1 MVEKRPSLLAR
12 YNQFLDKVTARSALT
27 APEQIASLRLFVT
40 FITLAIFAGISAVI
54 FYFTFFALTGITQAV
69 YAGIFLIIAILI
81 ALIAFAFARS
91 GRLRLATLTLM
102 SAVLLAYGSLAFLFS
117 GVFYFS
123 LIGGGVLIALA
134 ILLTIPD
141 EWYWGWPFLLLLAGS
156 AWLADQITGLERFNA
171 QGSPPLW
178 GFIIGVTALVV
189 ILGFIMLLRAIST
202 GNIQTQFVIIVAI
215 AAIMPTAITGVINN
229 LFAQRALTQ
238 AAEQSLLSTATQT
251 ATAVDTFLTTNL
263 RLVSAHAGLSD
274 LVNYLK
280 LPPEARSSA
289 PETSRV
295 RRLLLQLAR
304 LDVNY
309 IASYAV
315 LDRNGI
321 NVIDTIFSD
330 IGRDESDASYFQT
343 PLRTGQPY
351 VSDFLLG
358 LGPRTLEVYF
368 SAPIRD
374 VGNQIIGVLR
384 VRYNAG
390 IIQQIVYQNSKEL
403 GPGSAPILLD
413 EHLVRLADGTENNL
427 VLSPLIPLGAEVL
440 ETLKAARRLPASAD
454 LSSSTN
460 LSALAQGLARYTED
474 PVFAAEAHASKA
486 DMDLVAVA
494 AISTKPWLV
503 VITQPQAEF
512 LRPVATQGRIAMVV
526 GVLSVVA
533 ILAITAWRSQVFS
546 QPIIDLT
553 RAAERMMAGEL
564 DTAVTINSQDEIGI
578 LANSFNSMAAQVQ
591 ELVTTLEQRV
601 QARTAALATSAAVG
615 RQIATILNEDELVRA
630 VVQEIQSAFNYYHVH
645 IYLLDPKGEKLL
657 MAGGTGEAGRIMLA
671 RGHHIPL
678 GRGLVGRAAATGQ
691 VYLAPDT
698 HQEPEWLPNPL
709 LPETRAEV
717 AVPIVYS
724 DTVLGVLDVQQDVVN
739 SLNENDVDLLQSIAT
754 QVAIS
759 LRNARLYAE
768 IQKQASR
775 EAQIYATDEMIMQT
789 TSVEEA
795 MQVAIRELGRALN
808 SSYVRIQLQTE
819 EGNGI
824 GHDGR
829 HLS

>member
-27 APEQIASLRLFVT
+27 APEQIASLRLFIT
-40 FITLAIFAGISAVI
+40 FITLAIFAAISAVI

-141 EWYWGWPFLLLLAGS
+141 EWYWGWPFLLLLVGS

-263 RLVSAHAGLSD
+263 NLVSAHAGLSD
-274 LVNYLK
+274 IINFLQI
-280 LPPEARSSA
+280 PPSERDTA
-289 PETSRV
+289 PERARAS
-295 RRLLLQLAR
+295 RLLLQLSR
-304 LDVNY
+304 LNTNY
-309 IASYAV
+309 ISSHAV
-315 LDRNGI
+315 LDASGL
-321 NVIDTIFSD
+321 NVLDTIFSD
-330 IGRDESDASYFQT
+330 IGRSEADTAYFQT

-351 VSDFLLG
+351 VSDFILG
-358 LGPRTLEVYF
+358 VGPRNTEIYF
-368 SAPIRD
+368 SAPIRN
-374 VGNQIIGVLR
+374 VSNQIIGILR
-384 VRYNAG
+384 VRYNAS
-390 IIQQIVYQNSKEL
+390 IIQQIVYQSSEEL

-413 EHLVRLADGTENNL
+413 EHLVRLADGIDNNL
-427 VLSPLIPLGAEVL
+427 VLTPLVPLDGETL
-440 ETLKAARRLPASAD
+440 EALKAARRLPAFANVNSG
-454 LSSSTN
+454 TN
-460 LSALAQGLARYTED
+460 LQALAQGLSRYTDD
-474 PVFAAEAHASKA
+474 PIFTAEAHTKKK
-486 DMDLVAVA
+486 DLDLVAVA

-503 VITQPQAEF
+503 AVTQPQAEF

-526 GVLSVVA
+526 GVLSVVV

-564 DTAVTINSQDEIGI
+564 GTAVTINAQNEIGI
-578 LANSFNSMAAQVQ
+578 LANSFNSMAAQVRD
-591 ELVTTLEQRV
+591 LVSTLEQRV
-601 QARTAALATSAAVG
+601 QARTAALATSVAVG
-615 RQIATILNEDELVRA
+615 RQLTTILNEDELVRA

-671 RGHHIPL
+671 RGHHIAL

-739 SLNENDVDLLQSIAT
+739 GLNENDVDLLQSIAT

-775 EAQIYATDEMIMQT
+775 EAQISAINERIMQT

-795 MQVAIRELGRALN
+795 MQVTVRELGCALDAP
-808 SSYVRIQLQTE
+808 YTRIRLYP
-819 EGNGI
+819 EGENGQ
-824 GHDGR
+824 R
-829 HLS
+829 PFAAQ